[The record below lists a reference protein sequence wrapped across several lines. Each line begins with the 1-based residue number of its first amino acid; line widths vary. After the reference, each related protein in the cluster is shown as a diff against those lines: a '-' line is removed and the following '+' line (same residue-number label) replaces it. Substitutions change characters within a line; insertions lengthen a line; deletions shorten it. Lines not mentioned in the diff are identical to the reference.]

1 MKRDIRPA
9 DDIELFVDAF
19 YDGVRNDDLLGPVF
33 KEALQGNWPEHRN
46 KMYRFWHSVLLDD
59 PLHFGNPFLPHV
71 DLPHGKDYFDHWV
84 TLFHGTLDQLFEGKK
99 TEELKKQVT
108 KMAEM
113 FHQNIATGSN
123 HNKNVWR

>member
-1 MKRDIRPA
+1 
-9 DDIELFVDAF
+9 
-19 YDGVRNDDLLGPVF
+19 
-33 KEALQGNWPEHRN
+33 
-46 KMYRFWHSVLLDD
+46 
-59 PLHFGNPFLPHV
+59 V